1 MAARILIVEDNPA
14 NLELMTYLL
23 GASGYPTLSARD
35 GVDGLRIAIEELP
48 DLIICDV
55 QLPKMS
61 GYEVAQQV
69 KRSKDLCGI
78 PLIAIT
84 AFARVSDRAEALAA
98 GFDGYFSK
106 PIDPE
111 TLVQQLE
118 AFLRP
123 ALRLTAPVRSWSVIN
138 PIPKPRAR
146 TRTVLVVDN
155 VQANLDLSVSLR
167 EYSSFTVVTAR
178 GPKEA
183 LRLTRQARPD
193 LILSD
198 IYMPGSSGYDF
209 IQEIKNDHRLSSI
222 PFIFITSTATTER
235 DRLHGLALGAAKF
248 LFRPIEPQQ
257 LLKEVEDCLA
267 QTDEP

>member
-35 GVDGLRIAIEELP
+35 GVEGLRIAIEELP

-61 GYEVAQQV
+61 AYEMAQQV
-69 KRSKDLCGI
+69 KRRRDLCGI
-78 PLIAIT
+78 PPIAIT
-84 AFARVSDRAEALAA
+84 AFARVCDRAEAPAA

-111 TLVQQLE
+111 TFVQQLE
-118 AFLRP
+118 AILRP
-123 ALRLTAPVRSWSVIN
+123 DLRLTAPVRSWSVIN
-138 PIPKPRAR
+138 PIPKPRPRA
-146 TRTVLVVDN
+146 RTVLVVDN
-155 VQANLDLSVSLR
+155 VQADLDLSASLL
-167 EYSSFTVVTAR
+167 EYSGLTAVTAR

-183 LRLTRQARPD
+183 LRLARQARPD

-198 IYMPGSSGYDF
+198 ICMPGSSGYDF
-209 IQEIKNDHRLSSI
+209 IQFKNDHRLSSI

-248 LFRPIEPQQ
+248 LLRPIEPQQ

>member
-61 GYEVAQQV
+61 GYGVAQQV

-111 TLVQQLE
+111 IFVQQLE

-123 ALRLTAPVRSWSVIN
+123 DLRLKA
-138 PIPKPRAR
+138 AG
-146 TRTVLVVDN
+146 TVLVRHQSDSK
-155 VQANLDLSVSLR
+155 ASCRERERFSLSTMCRPIWICPPACSNIRASRRLLPEVRKKRYGSPAKPARTSSCPIFACLNPTAMTSSRKSRTTIDCPRFLSFSLLR
-167 EYSSFTVVTAR
+167 RQRPNETGYT
-178 GPKEA
+178 G
-183 LRLTRQARPD
+183 LRLARRNSCSGP
-193 LILSD
+193 
-198 IYMPGSSGYDF
+198 SS
-209 IQEIKNDHRLSSI
+209 RSS
-222 PFIFITSTATTER
+222 
-235 DRLHGLALGAAKF
+235 
-248 LFRPIEPQQ
+248 
-257 LLKEVEDCLA
+257 C
-267 QTDEP
+267 

>member
-35 GVDGLRIAIEELP
+35 GMDGLRIAIEELP
-48 DLIICDV
+48 DLILCDV

-61 GYEVAQQV
+61 GYEVARQL
-69 KRSKDLCGI
+69 KRSKDLCGV

-84 AFARVSDRAEALAA
+84 AFARASDRAEALAA

-111 TLVQQLE
+111 ILVQQLE

-123 ALRLTAPVRSWSVIN
+123 DLRLMAPLRSWSVN
-138 PIPKPRAR
+138 PIPTPRAR

-155 VQANLDLSVSLR
+155 VQANLDLPASLL
-167 EYSSFTVVTAR
+167 EYSGFTAVTAR

-183 LRLTRQARPD
+183 LRLARHARPD

-198 IYMPGSSGYDF
+198 ICMPGSSGYDF

-235 DRLHGLALGAAKF
+235 DRLHGLALGAAKI

-257 LLKEVEDCLA
+257 LLNEVEDCLA
-267 QTDEP
+267 QTDKH